1 MDKLTAKALA
11 SLGPDKN
18 DAIPLHVLAWKVAR
32 RYRWRTS
39 EAEEQLQ
46 VLVCAS
52 FATCTKFAVRHRRM
66 NAYNITDRGLVAL
79 RAAKNANFRPVPDQ
93 IAIRG
98 LVGTG

>member
-18 DAIPLHVLAWKVAR
+18 DAIPLNVLAWKVAR
-32 RYRWRTS
+32 CYRWRTAK
-39 EAEEQLQ
+39 AEEQLQ
-46 VLVCAS
+46 VLVCAG

-66 NAYNITDRGLVAL
+66 NVYNITDRGLAAL
-79 RAAKNANFRPVPDQ
+79 RATKNADLQRIPDQ
-93 IAIRG
+93 IAVRG